1 MICSWQPLCVYCSEE
16 FMLEYDVKI
25 TDKELYDYMVVHSY
39 NGAPGIL
46 GSCLGALMVVVALM
60 NGHWI
65 YLICGVVLLLYLPI
79 NLRIKSKQQI
89 LNNPSFREPLHYKL
103 DEEGITISQGEQ
115 SQSQKWSD
123 MYKAISTS
131 KSIIVYTSKVSAT
144 IFPRKQLDGDV
155 VKVIEMIST
164 HMPPGKVKI
173 RY

>member
-1 MICSWQPLCVYCSEE
+1 
-16 FMLEYDVKI
+16 MLEYDVKI
-25 TDKELYDYMVVHSY
+25 TDKELYDYMIAHSY
-39 NGAPGIL
+39 NSASGIL

-79 NLRIKSKQQI
+79 NLRIRSKQQI
-89 LNNPSFREPLHYKL
+89 LKNSSFKESLHYKL
-103 DEEGITISQGEQ
+103 DENGITISQGEQ
-115 SQSQKWSD
+115 SQSQKWED

-144 IFPRKQLDGDV
+144 IFPRKQLGEDV
-155 VKVIEMIST
+155 VKVIEMVST
-164 HMPPGKVKI
+164 HMPPKKVKI